1 MLAKTPNLSNAEGEF
16 QQTQFSGTGEIAE
29 LRSSVLLE
37 AEGSLSFQPNEYSKT
52 EIGSPLL
59 NNRFEEK
66 QEIKTTDFFTLPSIF
81 WDSFNSDKELAREIE
96 KVVVQEVEKRVRVAV
111 EKSLNEAAPIYR
123 AERQQEGYEAGKA
136 QAEEEYS
143 QLKEELKN
151 EVKSQIDSFITE
163 KQALLQSHQPIWLEA
178 MSVLMKKFIVKN
190 AGQIEAGIQNWLQTQ
205 VVNFSSDAKLLLIVP
220 EHQYVRLEKL
230 GFLPLAQ
237 EFEFVKDCSLMPGEF
252 QVECSAGGVFFSSE
266 KEMEKLEQML
276 NGICH
281 LEDLPIA

>member
-1 MLAKTPNLSNAEGEF
+1 MSNTEGEF
-16 QQTQFSGTGEIAE
+16 HQTQFSGTGEVSEMLPLA
-29 LRSSVLLE
+29 SLE
-37 AEGSLSFQPNEYSKT
+37 AEGDLSFQPKQYSKT
-52 EIGSPLL
+52 ESSAPLL
-59 NNRFEEK
+59 NNQFEEK
-66 QEIKTTDFFTLPSIF
+66 QEIKKTDFFTLPSIF

-96 KVVVQEVEKRVRVAV
+96 KVVVQEVEKRVRVTV
-111 EKSLNEAAPIYR
+111 ENRLNEAAPIYR
-123 AERQQEGYEAGKA
+123 AERQQEGYEAGKV
-136 QAEEEYS
+136 QAEQEYS

-151 EVKSQIDSFITE
+151 EVKSQIDSFISE

-220 EHQYVRLEKL
+220 ESQYVRLEKL

-237 EFEFVKDCSLMPGEF
+237 EFEFVKDCSLKPGEF
-252 QVECSAGGVFFSSE
+252 KVECSAGGVFFSSE

-276 NGICH
+276 NEICH
-281 LEDLPIA
+281 VEDLPIA